1 MTTTSDAP
9 AVHVPD
15 SHRDLL
21 DRPICGVLTTLQS
34 DGRPHAVLVWL
45 DAEGDAI
52 RVNTTL
58 GRGSGRNLLR
68 NPKASILVVD
78 PEDTSRFLQVRGDAE
93 LVRVGALEHLDAL
106 TRAYTAYPCFY
117 GHVYPSGQEALETR
131 VICRIMPV
139 RISVDAIHR

>member
-1 MTTTSDAP
+1 MTVASAP
-9 AVHVPD
+9 ARIPD

-21 DRPICGVLTTLQS
+21 ERPICGVLTTLQS
-34 DGRPHAVLVWL
+34 DGQPHAALVWL
-45 DAEGDAI
+45 DAEDDTI

-58 GRGSGRNLLR
+58 ERGSGRNLLR

-93 LVRVGALEHLDAL
+93 LVQVGVLEHLDAL
-106 TRAYTAYPCFY
+106 TRDYTTYPSFY
-117 GHVYPSGQEALETR
+117 GHVYPIGQQALETR
-131 VICRIMPV
+131 VICRIKPV